1 MEQAWD
7 QARLT
12 QAVRDYLPHVVRT
25 AYAYLK
31 NRPDA
36 EDVAQEVFLTLM
48 ERPPQVRDGEHL
60 KAWLLKVTA
69 NKCKNLLK
77 SGWYQSRN
85 ELPETLPALDRGDGE
100 VLAAVLELDE
110 KYRLPLHL
118 HYYEGYPIKDIAHIL
133 GLPAAT
139 VGTRLSRGRAL
150 LKRELEADYGS

>member
-1 MEQAWD
+1 MEPAWD
-7 QARLT
+7 QPELK
-12 QAVRDYLPHVVRT
+12 QAVRAYLPHVVRT
-25 AYAYLK
+25 AYACLK
-31 NRPDA
+31 NRADA
-36 EDVAQEVFLTLM
+36 EDVAQEVFLTLL

-85 ELPETLPALDRGDGE
+85 ELPEALPALDRAEDE
-100 VLAAVLELDE
+100 VLSAVLALDP

-118 HYYEGYPIKDIAHIL
+118 HYYEGYSIREIAHIL

-150 LKRELEADYGS
+150 LKQELEADYGF

>member
-1 MEQAWD
+1 METWD
-7 QARLT
+7 KERLDR
-12 QAVRDYLPHVVRT
+12 AVHNFLPHVVRA

-31 NRPDA
+31 NRSDA

-48 ERPPQVRDGEHL
+48 EKPPRLRDGEHL
-60 KAWLLKVTA
+60 KAWLLTVTA

-85 ELPETLPALDRGDGE
+85 ELPETLPALPPAEGE
-100 VLAAVLELDE
+100 VLEAVLELDE

-118 HYYEGYPIKDIAHIL
+118 HYYEGYSIREIARIL

-150 LKRELEADYGS
+150 LRRELEAEHGT